1 MKKIFLVGLVS
12 LGFAFS
18 AKAQTV
24 KEAIKFTDNE
34 QLEKAEAAFK
44 TLVASQPTAE
54 NYFYYGENY
63 YKWEKF
69 SQAEAMYKKGLEV
82 KADDALCLIGLG
94 KLMWQD
100 GKTTEAKANFD
111 KALYG
116 NNSKNVKL
124 MLEVADVYIKSE
136 KKDIPAA
143 QALINNVIKIDIK
156 NHDAYILLGDSY
168 LEMNDGSKAIENYK
182 KAGAIDP
189 KSVKSILR
197 QGQLYGRSKNYQ
209 LALDYYR
216 QAAVIDSSFA
226 PAYREQGELYYM
238 AKQYDKAK
246 YYSKKYVDLTGGTIS
261 SRVRYAQF
269 LFLSKDYKKAIEE
282 ITSLQKE
289 DTTNNV
295 LNRLLGYASF
305 ETGEFA
311 KGAEAMNKFFARAPK
326 EKNKILASDF
336 EYLGKN
342 YAKSG
347 KDSLGILN
355 LEKAIT
361 MDSSATNLYGDIALI
376 YSKQKRNDKAAEYYV
391 KKIEGKKDVNI
402 NDHFNLGKAYYFGK
416 DYVKADTA
424 FGTVISMQPKLN
436 LGYLWRGRAQSALDP
451 DTKTGA
457 AKPYYEKLIEVAS
470 VDPVKNKTDLVEGHS
485 YMAYYYYLVAKDN
498 AKSKESWLKVKEIDP
513 ANEKAKKSLES
524 LK

>member
-18 AKAQTV
+18 VKAQTLQQ
-24 KEAIKFTDNE
+24 AIKLTESE
-34 QLEKAEAAFK
+34 QLEKADAAFK
-44 TLVASQPTAE
+44 TLVTSQPIAE
-54 NYFYYGENY
+54 NYFYYGENF

-69 SQAEAMYKKGLEV
+69 DEAEAMYKKGLEV

-100 GKTTEAKANFD
+100 GKQTEAKANFD

-124 MLEVADVYIKSE
+124 MLEVADVYIKSD

-143 QALINNVIKIDIK
+143 QALITSAIKIDIK

-168 LEMNDGSKAIENYK
+168 LELNDGSKAIENYK
-182 KAGAIDP
+182 KAGEIN
-189 KSVKSILR
+189 KSSVKAILR
-197 QGQLYGRSKNYQ
+197 QGQLYGRSKNYN

-216 QAAVIDSSFA
+216 QAANIDSSFA
-226 PAYREQGELYYM
+226 PAYREQGELYYL

-246 YYSKKYVDLTGGTIS
+246 YYSKKYVDLTGGTVS
-261 SRVRYAQF
+261 SRSRYAQF
-269 LFLSKDYKKAIEE
+269 LFLSKDYKTAIEE

-289 DTTNNV
+289 DTTSNV

-305 ETGEFA
+305 ETGDFA
-311 KGAEAMNKFFARAPK
+311 KGTDAMNKFFARAPK
-326 EKNKILASDF
+326 EKNKILASDY

-355 LEKAIT
+355 LEKAIA
-361 MDSSATNLYGDIALI
+361 MDSSVTNLYGEIALI
-376 YSKQKRNDKAAEYYV
+376 YSKQKNNEKAAEYYT
-391 KKIEGKKDVNI
+391 KKIDGKKDVNI
-402 NDHFNLGKAYYFGK
+402 NDYFNLGKAYYFGK

-424 FGTVISMQPKLN
+424 FAIVINMQPKLS

-451 DTKTGA
+451 DTKSGA
-457 AKPYYEKLIEVAS
+457 AKPYYEKLIELAS
-470 VDPVKNKTDLVEGHS
+470 IDPVKNKTDLVEANT

-498 AKSKESWLKVKEIDP
+498 AKSKESWLKVKELDP
-513 ANEKAKKSLES
+513 ANAKAKKALEG